1 MSDID
6 VALKVSIKI
15 QKHKVTD
22 YIFVIDIS
30 FACNTIPHRL
40 WLQWVL
46 KLMLYQMIDT
56 KPTCL

>member
-40 WLQWVL
+40 
-46 KLMLYQMIDT
+46 
-56 KPTCL
+56 

>member
-15 QKHKVTD
+15 QKHIVND

-30 FACNTIPHRL
+30 FVCNSIPHRL
-40 WLQWVL
+40 
-46 KLMLYQMIDT
+46 
-56 KPTCL
+56 